1 VYFGQTIGNQISAKM
16 KIFMAFLLSCTIL
29 IDGKYEFNFAHH
41 IEIVSSWQDLGDKCT
56 IQLPSRGVLTKEGTT
71 QSSEEF
77 SFEKRFKTGMT
88 VQVLLG
94 YDERDEELEFSGY
107 IKEIKPKQ
115 PFELVCEDDIYQLKR
130 QAPISKMY
138 SGTLKGLLK
147 TYFPTANLSAK
158 IPDILLSNF
167 KIDKATPAEIL
178 QKIKDA
184 YGLSAYFREDRTLFV
199 GLPYTEFDTYEPVKY
214 HFQRNVISNDL
225 TYRRAEDVRIKVK
238 VISMLKDNTKVEID
252 DVGDKDG
259 ETRTL
264 HTYGETDKAK
274 LKAWGESQLS
284 RLKYEGYSGSIETF
298 GLPRVIHSDAVQLY
312 DERYKERQGQVYL
325 VDKVTTT
332 WGVNGF
338 RRKVELG
345 KKA

>member
-1 VYFGQTIGNQISAKM
+1 MYFGQTFRNKISTKM
-16 KIFMAFLLSCTIL
+16 KILMAFLLSCTIL
-29 IDGKYEFNFAHH
+29 IDGKYEFNFAHN
-41 IEIVSSWQDLGDKCT
+41 IEIVSGWQDLGDKCT
-56 IQLPSRGVLTKEGTT
+56 IQLPSRGVLVKEGTT
-71 QSSEEF
+71 ESSGEF

-94 YDERDEELEFSGY
+94 YDEQNEDLEFSGY

-115 PFELVCEDDIYQLKR
+115 PFELVCEDEIYQLKR
-130 QAPISKMY
+130 QAPVSKMFN
-138 SGTLKGLLK
+138 GTLKGLLK
-147 TYFPTANLSAK
+147 TYFPSANISSE
-158 IPDILLSNF
+158 IPDVVLSNF

-178 QKIKDA
+178 QKVKES
-184 YGLSAYFREDRTLFV
+184 YGLCAYYGDKELFV
-199 GLPYTEFDTYEPVKY
+199 GLPYTEFETYEPVKY
-214 HFQRNVISNDL
+214 HFQRNVIKDDL
-225 TYRRAEDVRIKVK
+225 TYRKAEDVRIKVK
-238 VISMLKDNTKVEID
+238 VISMLKNNTKVEVD
-252 DVGDKDG
+252 DIGDKDG

-264 HTYGETDKAK
+264 HTYGETDKVK

-298 GLPRVIHSDAVQLY
+298 GLPRVIHSDAVELY